1 MTRKISALLVLAMLS
16 GLVSGCGTAENS
28 DSSAPSSDAAGE
40 SQASSQ
46 AATDEEITIEVRW
59 ANIPES
65 TQKVWREN
73 VFAPFEEEHP
83 NVTVD
88 FQSLPNQDQTL
99 RVQLSAGS
107 GPDMFRID
115 TTDVSEFAKTGF
127 IADLQSYREEYKLD
141 EKMYDWALRACEY
154 DGNLYALPAAVETS
168 DLTYNK
174 TLLDQLG
181 MPVPKTR
188 EEFVQACEA
197 AQENGLVAVSWGYSG
212 VPALMGWFYGHYLTT
227 YSGPENVKKLLNGEI
242 TFNDPNIRGAF
253 ELMKADWDA
262 GYYNDKKSGAISMDE
277 ARSLFNNS
285 KSVFNME
292 GSWLTMADTEPGTWQ
307 FEWGQ
312 TQWPSMREGVP
323 AAGDMAVGGCIGI
336 NAASECVEL
345 CADMMI
351 EFYLDQ
357 DRVAQAVSQ
366 GYSTPAL
373 DIDESL
379 YPSDMH
385 EDIKTALE
393 CQKEIINADAIGY
406 APWGFFPTK
415 MKAFL
420 DDNLDKVL
428 YDQMSIDDF
437 LSQAQ
442 ALLEEDIENGYQFPG

>member
-1 MTRKISALLVLAMLS
+1 
-16 GLVSGCGTAENS
+16 
-28 DSSAPSSDAAGE
+28 
-40 SQASSQ
+40 
-46 AATDEEITIEVRW
+46 
-59 ANIPES
+59 
-65 TQKVWREN
+65 
-73 VFAPFEEEHP
+73 
-83 NVTVD
+83 
-88 FQSLPNQDQTL
+88 
-99 RVQLSAGS
+99 
-107 GPDMFRID
+107 
-115 TTDVSEFAKTGF
+115 
-127 IADLQSYREEYKLD
+127 
-141 EKMYDWALRACEY
+141 
-154 DGNLYALPAAVETS
+154 
-168 DLTYNK
+168 
-174 TLLDQLG
+174 
-181 MPVPKTR
+181 
-188 EEFVQACEA
+188 
-197 AQENGLVAVSWGYSG
+197 
-212 VPALMGWFYGHYLTT
+212 
-227 YSGPENVKKLLNGEI
+227 
-242 TFNDPNIRGAF
+242 
-253 ELMKADWDA
+253 
-262 GYYNDKKSGAISMDE
+262 MDE

-437 LSQAQ
+437 LNQAQ